1 MSSARIYAVEALHEL
16 RAGLRTS
23 LVPLMFVG
31 LVGYL
36 FIMLSSAEY
45 LRDMGGADVARN
57 SPHVVF
63 LMTSG
68 QSFWLIFAW
77 AWIFAQV
84 VTRDR
89 AAGLHELVLSAPVSL
104 RGLLISRY
112 IGAVGLACILGSAS
126 SLGFLLVPGLAAL
139 GVFPR
144 EAVGPT
150 PIVAIAS
157 SWALFVVPS
166 AIGLGA
172 LYLTAALRT
181 RSTAGPFAVA
191 AVVILIWM
199 VAMIVLRGGDLHTD
213 IATVVDVSGFGE
225 AEAQTKRWTPHE
237 KATAQLAM
245 TAPLLVNR
253 LLWSLVPLAILAF
266 ALARHGR
273 ESLVLGRPGKPSPSG
288 EATSRAA
295 APAAPA
301 VAALPPITAPSWLR
315 ATLSE
320 ARWHLSLTTRG
331 WAFRT
336 AVALWT
342 LMNVAGAFYHVI
354 GHAEGPLVPR
364 PALLAPF
371 LIRLCYVFSVFAV
384 AGFVGALARRDQ
396 QSGFDEMIDATL
408 APLGTRVVGRAVA
421 ALLLTA
427 VMALAPTLSAWIVTG
442 LTLPS
447 SFEPWNALLV
457 NALVAAP
464 ALLELG
470 AITFL
475 VHALVRSPGT
485 GYAASMLAAFIALVN
500 HEIDIVSYPPAQ
512 LGIPVHVALSE
523 LSGWS
528 PWLLPVLEMGV
539 LKLSCVGLAVALA
552 WLAYPRG
559 TALRRIDRW
568 RGAARQ
574 LAQGAG
580 ALAAL
585 SLFAIAC
592 SSTILHEQI
601 VVQSGFA
608 SKSEENAADAAWEA
622 RFWPEASAFSV
633 EGGEV
638 EAKIAPSART
648 AHVRWKLR
656 GVRASAAKL
665 HGSLRTGMDI
675 DGAQVDGS
683 PREVVT
689 ASEHFMVDLGSC
701 AQSGC
706 DVELEI
712 RIASPRWFAEGQAPW
727 LDGSGV
733 WARAADLVPRLG
745 YDGERALRSPSTR
758 RALGLAERPGALDRN
773 ALVPALAVAPAGLW
787 RWSVS
792 FSDQGVSTPVEGS
805 TTQGL
810 DFAVA
815 WLPRGAEPRQLRQE
829 GVTAWHGPSRA
840 DTAREV
846 LEDVQTMSA
855 CVQARLGAIPE
866 VTTVVQAPRDLGEIR
881 AHGAV
886 LWLPEGDGWDVAA
899 SGAGRLKRR
908 AAVAEALAARSLADR
923 ADLRAEP
930 GARWLINGVAG
941 WIGLECVRRS
951 DGGDAWLALLDR
963 RSDDVADALG
973 ALDAPVSGLADD
985 GAASWV
991 MAYAPLET
999 LAWAQAVGD
1008 AEALH
1013 AATRVAD
1020 MVRSGEPVRG
1030 ALARAAGPIMADRLL
1045 GPPSASDVTVAIAD
1059 GGALEVRG
1067 ERSRWEGG
1075 GWRPVSSSFEI
1086 VQRFHDE
1093 ETPARVTRVP
1103 ARLESDAQFVVFD
1116 AWPSFERSPRDN
1128 AWKAGRH

>member
-1 MSSARIYAVEALHEL
+1 MSPARVYVVEAWHEL

-23 LVPLMFVG
+23 LVPLMFAG

-45 LRDMGGADVARN
+45 LRGMGGADVARN

-77 AWIFAQV
+77 AWVFAQV

-112 IGAVGLACILGSAS
+112 IGAVGLACILGSS
-126 SLGFLLVPGLAAL
+126 SSIGFLLVPALAAI
-139 GVFPR
+139 GVFPP

-150 PIVAIAS
+150 PILAIAS

-199 VAMIVLRGGDLHTD
+199 VAMIVLREGDLHTD

-237 KATAQLAM
+237 KATAQLAV

-253 LLWSLVPLAILAF
+253 LLWTLVPLATLAF
-266 ALARHGR
+266 ALVRQRR
-273 ESLVLGRPGKPSPSG
+273 EALALERAVQRSPNR
-288 EATSRAA
+288 EETFRAI
-295 APAAPA
+295 APAA
-301 VAALPPITAPSWLR
+301 AALPPVTAPSWLR
-315 ATLSE
+315 ATLAE
-320 ARWHLSLTTRG
+320 ARWHLALAIRG
-331 WAFRT
+331 WAFRV

-364 PALLAPF
+364 SELLAPF

-396 QSGFDEMIDATL
+396 QSGLDEMIDATP
-408 APLGTRVVGRAVA
+408 APLGTRVIGRAVA
-421 ALLLTA
+421 ALALTL
-427 VMALAPTLSAWIVTG
+427 VMALTPTLSAWIVTG
-442 LTLPS
+442 LTVPA
-447 SFEPWNALLV
+447 SFEPWDALLV
-457 NALVAAP
+457 NALIAAP

-475 VHALVRSPGT
+475 VHALVRSSGT
-485 GYAASMLAAFIALVN
+485 AYAASMLIAFIALVN

-512 LGIPVHVALSE
+512 VGIPVHVALSE
-523 LSGWS
+523 LAGWS
-528 PWLLPVLEMGV
+528 PWIVLVLEMGA

-559 TALRRIDRW
+559 TALRTVERW

-585 SLFAIAC
+585 SVVAIAA
-592 SSTILHEQI
+592 SAALLHEQI
-601 VVQSGFA
+601 IVQGGFA
-608 SKSEENAADAAWEA
+608 SKSEENADDAAWEA
-622 RFWPEASAFSV
+622 RFWREASTFSV

-638 EAKIAPSART
+638 EAKIEPSART
-648 AHVRWKLR
+648 ARVHWRLR
-656 GVRASAAKL
+656 GVRAGAARL
-665 HGSLRTGMDI
+665 HGSLRTGMDV
-675 DGAQVDGS
+675 DRVRVDGS
-683 PREVVT
+683 PREVV
-689 ASEHFMVDLGSC
+689 AVNEHFMVDLGSC
-701 AQSGC
+701 AQDGC
-706 DVELEI
+706 DVELDI
-712 RIASPRWFAEGQAPW
+712 TVASPSWFEEGEAPW

-745 YDGERALRSPSTR
+745 HDGERALRSPSTR
-758 RALGLAERPGALDRN
+758 RELGLKERPDPLDEK
-773 ALVPALAVAPAGLW
+773 ALVPALAVAPAGEW
-787 RWSVS
+787 RWSLS
-792 FSDQGVSTPVEGS
+792 FSEEGMSTAAEGS

-815 WLPRGAEPRQLRQE
+815 WLPRDTELRQLRQE
-829 GVTAWHGPSRA
+829 GITAWHGPTRS

-846 LEDVQTMSA
+846 LEDVQEMGE
-855 CVQARLGAIPE
+855 CVRARLGSTPE
-866 VTTVVQAPRDLGEIR
+866 VTTVVQAPRDVGGIR
-881 AHGAV
+881 VHGAV
-886 LWLPEGDGWDVAA
+886 LWLPEEDGWDVGS

-908 AAVAEALAARSLADR
+908 AAVAEALAARWLADR

-930 GARWLINGVAG
+930 GSRWLVNGVAG

-951 DGGDAWLALLDR
+951 DGGDAWLALLVR
-963 RSDDVADALG
+963 RSDDVADAFG
-973 ALDAPVSGLADD
+973 SLDAPVSGLADD
-985 GAASWV
+985 GAARWV
-991 MAYAPLET
+991 TAYAPLET
-999 LAWAQAVGD
+999 LAWAQAVGH
-1008 AEALH
+1008 AEALR
-1013 AATRVAD
+1013 ATTQVAD
-1020 MVRSGEPVRG
+1020 MVRSGNTVRD
-1030 ALARAAGPIMADRLL
+1030 ALARAAGPGMADRLL
-1045 GPPSASDVTVAIAD
+1045 GPPAASDVTVAAVD
-1059 GGALEVRG
+1059 GGALEARG
-1067 ERSRWEGG
+1067 ERLHWERG
-1075 GWRPVSSSFEI
+1075 GWRPVSSTFDI
-1086 VQRFHDE
+1086 VQRFYDE
-1093 ETPARVTRVP
+1093 EIPSSVARVP
-1103 ARLESDAQFVVFD
+1103 AKLESDAPFVVFD
-1116 AWPSFERSPRDN
+1116 AWPSFERSPQDN
-1128 AWKAGRH
+1128 AWKAGAN

>member
-1 MSSARIYAVEALHEL
+1 MSSARIYVAEAWHEL

-23 LVPLMFVG
+23 LVPLMFAG

-45 LRDMGGADVARN
+45 LRGMGGADVARN

-77 AWIFAQV
+77 AWVFAQV

-126 SLGFLLVPGLAAL
+126 SIGFLLFPGLAAI
-139 GVFPR
+139 GVFPPD
-144 EAVGPT
+144 AVGPT
-150 PIVAIAS
+150 PILAIAS

-191 AVVILIWM
+191 AVVILVWM

-225 AEAQTKRWTPHE
+225 AEAQTKRWTPHQ
-237 KATAQLAM
+237 KATAQLAI
-245 TAPLLVNR
+245 TAPLLINR

-266 ALARHGR
+266 ALVRQRR
-273 ESLVLGRPGKPSPSG
+273 EALVLERAGKPSSSRE
-288 EATSRAA
+288 EAIRGT
-295 APAAPA
+295 APAA
-301 VAALPPITAPSWLR
+301 AALPPVTTPSWLR
-315 ATLSE
+315 ATLWE
-320 ARWHLSLTTRG
+320 ARWHLALTTRG
-331 WAFRT
+331 WAFRV

-364 PALLAPF
+364 SELLAPF

-396 QSGFDEMIDATL
+396 QSGFDEMIDATP
-408 APLGTRVVGRAVA
+408 APLGTRVLGRAAA
-421 ALLLTA
+421 ALVLTL
-427 VMALAPTLSAWIVTG
+427 VMALTPTLAAWIVTG
-442 LTLPS
+442 LTVPA
-447 SFEPWNALLV
+447 SFEPWDALLV

-475 VHALVRSPGT
+475 VHALVRSSGT
-485 GYAASMLAAFIALVN
+485 AYAASMLVAFIALVN

-512 LGIPVHVALSE
+512 VGIPVHVALSE
-523 LSGWS
+523 LTGWS
-528 PWLLPVLEMGV
+528 PWVAPVLEMGI
-539 LKLSCVGLAVALA
+539 LKLSCVALAIALA

-559 TALRRIDRW
+559 TALTMVERW
-568 RGAARQ
+568 RGAAQQ

-585 SLFAIAC
+585 SVVAIA
-592 SSTILHEQI
+592 SSAILLHKQI
-601 VVQSGFA
+601 VVQGGFA
-608 SKSEENAADAAWEA
+608 SKSDENAADAAWEA
-622 RFWPEASAFSV
+622 RFWEEASTFSV

-638 EAKIAPSART
+638 EAKIEPSART
-648 AHVRWKLR
+648 ARVSWKLS

-665 HGSLRTGMDI
+665 HGSLRTGMDV
-675 DGAQVDGS
+675 DSVRVDGS

-689 ASEHFMVDLGSC
+689 ANEHFMVDLGSC

-706 DVELEI
+706 NVELEI
-712 RIASPRWFAEGQAPW
+712 TIASPSWFPEGEAPW

-745 YDGERALRSPSTR
+745 HDGERALRSPSTR
-758 RALGLAERPGALDRN
+758 RELGLKERPGSIDGK
-773 ALVPALAVAPAGLW
+773 ALVPALAVAPAGRW

-792 FSDQGVSTPVEGS
+792 FSEEGTSTPAEGS

-815 WLPRGAEPRQLRQE
+815 WLPRDAELRQLRQE
-829 GVTAWHGPSRA
+829 DITVWHGPTRS

-846 LEDVQTMSA
+846 LEDVRKMGE
-855 CVQARLGAIPE
+855 CVHARLGSIPE
-866 VTTVVQAPRDLGEIR
+866 VTAVVQAPRDLGDTR

-886 LWLPEGDGWDVAA
+886 LWMPEGDGWDVGS

-908 AAVAEALAARSLADR
+908 AGVAEALAARWLADR

-930 GARWLINGVAG
+930 GSRWLVDGVAG
-941 WIGLECVRRS
+941 WIGLECVRSS

-963 RSDDVADALG
+963 RSDDVADAFG

-991 MAYAPLET
+991 TAYAPLET
-999 LAWAQAVGD
+999 LAWAQAVGQ
-1008 AEALH
+1008 AEALR
-1013 AATRVAD
+1013 AATQVAD
-1020 MVRSGEPVRG
+1020 MVRSGQLVRD

-1045 GPPSASDVTVAIAD
+1045 GPPSASDVTVATVG

-1067 ERSRWEGG
+1067 ERMQWESG
-1075 GWRPVSSSFEI
+1075 GWRPVSTTFDIILRSY
-1086 VQRFHDE
+1086 DE
-1093 ETPARVTRVP
+1093 ETPPRVARVPVKMDSHDR
-1103 ARLESDAQFVVFD
+1103 FVVFD
-1116 AWPSFERSPRDN
+1116 AWPSFERSPHDN
-1128 AWKAGRH
+1128 AWKAGPH

>member
-1 MSSARIYAVEALHEL
+1 MSSARVYAVEAWHEL

-63 LMTSG
+63 QMTSG

-77 AWIFAQV
+77 AWVFAQV

-104 RGLLISRY
+104 RGLILSRY
-112 IGAVGLACILGSAS
+112 VGAIGLACILGSS
-126 SLGFLLVPGLAAL
+126 SSIGFLLVPALAAI
-139 GVFPR
+139 GVFPP

-150 PIVAIAS
+150 PVLAIAS

-199 VAMIVLRGGDLHTD
+199 VAMIVLREGDLHTD

-245 TAPLLVNR
+245 TAPLVINR
-253 LLWSLVPLAILAF
+253 LLWTLIPLAILAF
-266 ALARHGR
+266 ALVRQRR
-273 ESLVLGRPGKPSPSG
+273 EALVLERAGKPSS
-288 EATSRAA
+288 SREESFRGT
-295 APAAPA
+295 AP
-301 VAALPPITAPSWLR
+301 VTAALPPITTPSWLR

-320 ARWHLSLTTRG
+320 ARWHLALTIRG
-331 WAFRT
+331 WAFRV

-384 AGFVGALARRDQ
+384 AGFVGSLARRDQ
-396 QSGFDEMIDATL
+396 QSGFNEMIDATP
-408 APLGTRVVGRAVA
+408 APLGTRVIGRAVA
-421 ALLLTA
+421 ALALTL
-427 VMALAPTLSAWIVTG
+427 VMALTPTLSAWIVTG
-442 LTLPS
+442 LTIPA
-447 SFEPWNALLV
+447 SFEPWDALLV

-475 VHALVRSPGT
+475 VHALVRSSGT
-485 GYAASMLAAFIALVN
+485 AYAASMLVAFIALVN

-512 LGIPVHVALSE
+512 VGIPVHVALSE
-523 LSGWS
+523 LAGWS
-528 PWLLPVLEMGV
+528 PWIVTVLEMGI
-539 LKLSCVGLAVALA
+539 LKLSCVGLGVALA

-559 TALRRIDRW
+559 TALRMVERW
-568 RGAARQ
+568 RGAAQQ

-585 SLFAIAC
+585 SLIAIA
-592 SSTILHEQI
+592 SSATLLREQI

-608 SKSEENAADAAWEA
+608 SKSEENAADAAWET
-622 RFWPEASAFSV
+622 RFWKEASAFSV

-638 EAKIAPSART
+638 EAKVEPSAR
-648 AHVRWKLR
+648 AARVSWKLR
-656 GVRASAAKL
+656 GVRAGAQKL
-665 HGSLRTGMDI
+665 HGSLRIGMDVNSVR
-675 DGAQVDGS
+675 VDGS

-689 ASEHFMVDLGSC
+689 ANEHFMVDLGGC

-712 RIASPRWFAEGQAPW
+712 TIASPSWFEEGEAPW

-733 WARAADLVPRLG
+733 WARAADLLPRLG
-745 YDGERALRSPSTR
+745 HDGERALRSPSTR
-758 RALGLAERPGALDRN
+758 RELGLTGRPEPLDEK
-773 ALVPALAVAPAGLW
+773 ALVPTLAVAPAGQW

-792 FSDQGVSTPVEGS
+792 FSELGMSTPAEGS

-815 WLPRGAEPRQLRQE
+815 WLPRDAELRQLRQE
-829 GVTAWHGPSRA
+829 GITAWHGPSRS

-846 LEDVQTMSA
+846 LEDIQKMGA
-855 CVQARLGAIPE
+855 CVRARLGSIPA
-866 VTTVVQAPRDLGEIR
+866 VTTVVQAPRDLGGVR
-881 AHGAV
+881 VHGAV
-886 LWLPEGDGWDVAA
+886 LWLPEGDGWDVGA

-908 AAVAEALAARSLADR
+908 AAVAEALAARWLADR

-930 GARWLINGVAG
+930 GSRWLVNGVAG
-941 WIGLECVRRS
+941 WVGLECVRWS
-951 DGGDAWLALLDR
+951 DGSDAWLALLDR
-963 RSDDVADALG
+963 RSDDVVDALG

-991 MAYAPLET
+991 AAYAPLET
-999 LAWAQAVGD
+999 LAWAQAVGH
-1008 AEALH
+1008 AEALR
-1013 AATRVAD
+1013 AATQVAD
-1020 MVRSGEPVRG
+1020 MVRSGNTVRD
-1030 ALARAAGPIMADRLL
+1030 ALARAAGPVMANHLL
-1045 GPPSASDVTVAIAD
+1045 GPPAASDVTVAAVE
-1059 GGALEVRG
+1059 GGALEARG
-1067 ERSRWEGG
+1067 ERLQWERG
-1075 GWRPVSSSFEI
+1075 GWRRVSRTFDV
-1086 VQRFHDE
+1086 VQRFYDE
-1093 ETPARVTRVP
+1093 ETPPRVARVP
-1103 ARLESDAQFVVFD
+1103 AKLESDARFVVFD
-1116 AWPSFERSPRDN
+1116 AWPSFERSPQDN
-1128 AWKAGRH
+1128 VWKAGPQ